1 MKLYVWT
8 EAFVRR
14 TPDKPTAWRVTR
26 SREEVFIA
34 VVADSLKLAIANIEA
49 SYRNQF
55 GEECPWDLTQPD
67 KTTDPAHKEACILF
81 M

>member
-14 TPDKPTAWRVTR
+14 TPDKPR

-34 VVADSLKLAIANIEA
+34 VVADSLKLAIANIET

-67 KTTDPAHKEACILF
+67 KTTDPAYKEACILF